1 MVVHFKN
8 YCNTYGSVASYII
21 GLFFRVAG
29 GEPLIDLEPFIHFPG
44 WNGKEQMFPFRTL
57 AMLLSLISV
66 VVFSMLSKWIFESG
80 RLPPSWD
87 VLRCV
92 VNIPEDVVRVGEPQE
107 GEMTA
112 MSDLQVSN
120 PFNYY
125 KYVKFPIGHWK
136 NELFALLV
144 WSNYRYVHSF

>member
-125 KYVKFPIGHWK
+125 KYVKFPIGH
-136 NELFALLV
+136 
-144 WSNYRYVHSF
+144 